1 MRAAA
6 EVTNGWAALASGTP
20 AWLPAA
26 GFTSAPITK
35 SMLLGCQPERLHPH
49 LLRRPRRQ
57 LLQLRLPPPLQLRR
71 RQLLLLRLPPPLQL
85 RRQQLLLLQLQ
96 HLLQLLVLLPRQ
108 LPPRPR
114 QPRLQPLRR
123 RQPGQPL
130 LPDPTAPRG
139 GVP

>member
-1 MRAAA
+1 
-6 EVTNGWAALASGTP
+6 
-20 AWLPAA
+20 
-26 GFTSAPITK
+26 
-35 SMLLGCQPERLHPH
+35 MLLGCQPERLHPH

-71 RQLLLLRLPPPLQL
+71 QQLLLLQLQL
-85 RRQQLLLLQLQ
+85 RPQLQLQ

-123 RQPGQPL
+123 LHPGQRPL
-130 LPDPTAPRG
+130 PGPTPPRG
-139 GVP
+139 DVPPRRRARVRDDRGSVVKRADVSYQRSLVSS